1 MINRDRTLI
10 IFGALAVITVTN
22 VLSKSSNNLRDPFL
36 DLLESIYIRIVCS
49 HGMLIVALALDQRVM
64 VA

>member
-1 MINRDRTLI
+1 MINRDKTLI

-22 VLSKSSNNLRDPFL
+22 VLSKSSNNLREPFL
-36 DLLESIYIRIVCS
+36 GLLESTYIRIVCS